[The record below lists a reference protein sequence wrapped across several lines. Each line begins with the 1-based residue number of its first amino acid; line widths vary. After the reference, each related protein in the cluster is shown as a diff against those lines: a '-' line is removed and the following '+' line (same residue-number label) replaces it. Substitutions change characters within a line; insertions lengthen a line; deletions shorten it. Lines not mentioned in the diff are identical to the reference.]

1 MWTLA
6 ERLRW
11 YRERN
16 GMTQEALALACD
28 PPITQ
33 GSISHLENGRRPG
46 RWKTLCQ
53 IAQAL
58 HLASVEELLTPPRI
72 PVIALVEAGANGYH
86 LDAYPPGSRVL
97 QHRFEPDGI
106 WEDQVT

>member
-11 YRERN
+11 YRERK

-33 GSISHLENGRRPG
+33 GIISPEHPATIR
-46 RWKTLCQ
+46 
-53 IAQAL
+53 AQ
-58 HLASVEELLTPPRI
+58 
-72 PVIALVEAGANGYH
+72 VEAALARAGCAWCPRLRD
-86 LDAYPPGSRVL
+86 LDTWELYQWGRGDVMEERSR
-97 QHRFEPDGI
+97 
-106 WEDQVT
+106 